1 MARPRESSDADI
13 LSAAR
18 SCFLKEGPSLATG
31 VIAKKLGISQA
42 TLFNRF
48 GSKEALLIAALGP
61 PKDIP
66 WLQVLD
72 GGPDDKPIEAQLA
85 QIAHVI
91 LDFFEQLM
99 PGMSLLRAAGISPPQ
114 IFAQHDKPP
123 PVRGHRA
130 LTLWLQ
136 KAQEQGLIRACHVEI
151 AAQTFL
157 GALQSRVFISQL
169 CGEPLVDMPQEQ
181 FVDELVHVILHGI
194 ASREKGP
201 AT

>member
-18 SCFLKEGPSLATG
+18 TCFLQEGPSLATG

-61 PKDIP
+61 PKEIP
-66 WLQVLD
+66 WLKVLD
-72 GGPDDKPIEAQLA
+72 GGPGDAPIEEQLA
-85 QIAHVI
+85 KIAHVI
-91 LDFFEQLM
+91 LDFFERLM

-114 IFAQHDKPP
+114 IFAHHDKPP
-123 PVRGHRA
+123 PVRGHQA
-130 LTLWLQ
+130 LTRWLQ
-136 KAQEQGLIRACHVEI
+136 EAQERGLIRACNVEI

-169 CGEPLVDMPQEQ
+169 CGQPLVDMPQEQ
-181 FVDELVHVILHGI
+181 FVDELVQVVLHGI
-194 ASREKGP
+194 VSRGKGP
-201 AT
+201 AR